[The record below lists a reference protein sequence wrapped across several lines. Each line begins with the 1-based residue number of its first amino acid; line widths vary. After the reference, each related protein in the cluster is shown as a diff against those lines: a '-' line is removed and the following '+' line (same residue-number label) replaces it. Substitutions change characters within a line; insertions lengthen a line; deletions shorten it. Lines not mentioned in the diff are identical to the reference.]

1 MEQSAACRAVPLFLR
16 RRNAEA
22 FVEAI
27 NTAAACNV
35 TLFTGVERV
44 AFAAHVQ
51 VQVVTCG
58 RVNFHYVAARAGCS
72 DFCVVRMNTF
82 FHGKTSVKA
91 VSLSGPFCRTPHV
104 VLMISYRW
112 YFNYQRRRI
121 IQKFPEPCNEIRC
134 LFVVFWILFCG

>member
-72 DFCVVRMNTF
+72 DFCVVWVNTF
-82 FHGKTSVKA
+82 FMGKPRLRPCRYPGLLPDTTRRVDDK
-91 VSLSGPFCRTPHV
+91 LS
-104 VLMISYRW
+104 
-112 YFNYQRRRI
+112 
-121 IQKFPEPCNEIRC
+121 
-134 LFVVFWILFCG
+134 VVF